1 MNKIILQPV
10 DAGNAPQRY
19 VDTIQNPVDISR
31 IKRFVREDEYN
42 ILKKYYY
49 RQGRIPVWGVTPG
62 KGDVNC
68 RKWSRIKRGDTTLFG
83 RQDRIIASAIVTLT
97 THNKELALDLWNQ
110 NSEGET
116 WEYIYFLDGV
126 RNQNIPYAEF
136 NRAAQYDPN
145 YIIKGFNILSE
156 NKSRTI
162 IYSLFRKYTLPTNCI
177 RSRF

>member
-1 MNKIILQPV
+1 MNKIILQSA
-10 DAGNAPQRY
+10 DTDNASQRY
-19 VDTIQNPVDISR
+19 GDTIQNPVDLNR
-31 IKRFVREDEYN
+31 IKRFVREDEYD
-42 ILKKYYY
+42 ILTKYY
-49 RQGRIPVWGVTPG
+49 RGRRIPVWGVTPG
-62 KGDVNC
+62 KGDVNY
-68 RKWSRIKRGDTTLFG
+68 RKWGRFERGDTILFSRQG
-83 RQDRIIASAIVTLT
+83 RISASAIATLT

-110 NSEGET
+110 NSGGET
-116 WEYIYFLDGV
+116 WEYIYFLDGL

-145 YIIKGFNILSE
+145 YIIIGFNVLPE

>member
-1 MNKIILQPV
+1 MNKIILQPAD
-10 DAGNAPQRY
+10 DASQRY
-19 VDTIQNPVDISR
+19 VVTIQNSVDINK
-31 IKRFVREDEYN
+31 IKRFVREEEYN
-42 ILKKYYY
+42 ILAKYY
-49 RQGRIPVWGVTPG
+49 RDRRILVWGVTPG

-68 RKWSRIKRGDTTLFG
+68 RKWSRIKRGDTTLFA

-136 NRAAQYDPN
+136 NRAAQYDQN
-145 YIIKGFNILSE
+145 YIIIGFNVLSE
-156 NKSRTI
+156 NKSRLI
-162 IYSLFRKYTLPTNCI
+162 INSLIRKHNLPTNCI